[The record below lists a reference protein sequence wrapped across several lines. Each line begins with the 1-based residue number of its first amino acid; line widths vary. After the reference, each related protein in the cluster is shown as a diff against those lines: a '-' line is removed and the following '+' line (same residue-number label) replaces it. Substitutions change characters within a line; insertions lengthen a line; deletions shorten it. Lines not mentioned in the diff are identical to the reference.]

1 MKTDPAHLDQLAA
14 EFFAAAKESREA
26 GDAARALE
34 LYARAEQLE
43 EWAARDRR
51 LTAGGQ
57 HRKVDGVNLN
67 VSHRQ
72 KLSEAL
78 LPPPA
83 EGAVDWMTFARK
95 AGLPSVRAVA
105 KALGC
110 APTFISAVNRGRKKM
125 PPEKARRFEE
135 LTGYPAKLWP
145 S

>member
-1 MKTDPAHLDQLAA
+1 MRTDPDHLDQLAA
-14 EFFAAAKESREA
+14 ELFAAAKEAREA
-26 GDAARALE
+26 GNAARALE
-34 LYARAEQLE
+34 LYARAETLQ
-43 EWAARDRR
+43 EWAAADRR
-51 LTAGGQ
+51 LTTGGQ
-57 HRKVDGVNLN
+57 RRKVDSVNLN
-67 VSHRQ
+67 VGHRQ

-78 LPPPA
+78 LPPPT
-83 EGAVDWMTFARK
+83 EGEDWMTFARR

-125 PPEKARRFEE
+125 PADKARRFEE